1 MIKLNV
7 KKSLFGLLLTVSLF
21 SAFGCAALVVGGA
34 AVGAGSGTY
43 MYMNGELKTDYP
55 YSFDKVWVA
64 CEKTVADMRGIAVE
78 PIKEIG
84 QGTISAKIN
93 NESVKFIIKYK
104 DKNLTTVGIRVGI
117 VGDQTSSKLIHDK
130 VMDNITRESAELR

>member
-7 KKSLFGLLLTVSLF
+7 KRSLFGLLLTVSIF

-55 YSFDKVWVA
+55 YSFDTVWVA
-64 CEKTVADMRGIAVE
+64 CEKTVADMRGTAVE

-93 NESVKFIIKYK
+93 NESVKFIVKYK

-130 VMDNITRESAELR
+130 VMDNITRETGRLN